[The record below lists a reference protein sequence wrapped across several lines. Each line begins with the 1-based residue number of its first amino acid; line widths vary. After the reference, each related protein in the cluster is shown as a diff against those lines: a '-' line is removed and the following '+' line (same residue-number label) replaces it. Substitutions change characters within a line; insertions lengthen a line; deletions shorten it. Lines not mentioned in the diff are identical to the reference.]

1 MAEVVIE
8 QVSRALSWFFA
19 WVGLAGSL
27 VVICLYFTTLPGVE
41 IDLDIRILA
50 LGLAVGVASVFSL
63 YSLASDKPFLETSDD
78 GVMAG
83 SMVRWYCP
91 WANIR
96 DIAVM
101 SVERDMGKGLL
112 LSSSKIT
119 VRQLVIELH
128 SVDELLFDN
137 RFHATMSGYVVK
149 DGRIILDIAGKTAM
163 SCEKLCGLL
172 RERWRQA
179 VASQEKSRA

>member
-41 IDLDIRILA
+41 IDLDIRIFA
-50 LGLAVGVASVFSL
+50 LGLAVGVASAFSL
-63 YSLASDKPFLETSDD
+63 YALASDKPFLETSDD
-78 GVMAG
+78 GLMAG

-91 WANIR
+91 WTNIR
-96 DIAVM
+96 DIVVIPM
-101 SVERDMGKGLL
+101 ERSIGKSILFP
-112 LSSSKIT
+112 SPKIS

-149 DGRIILDIAGKTAM
+149 DGRIVLDIAGKTAM
-163 SCEKLCGLL
+163 SREKLCGLL

-179 VASQEKSRA
+179 VALQEKSRA